1 MPKRESNG
9 FPGTETG
16 PMTLPK
22 MDRPSVMFAHLLDAV
37 SVTFKYPDEQT
48 MMFTCNVCFAD
59 ICDIDDGDTMRVLL
73 NTALAHK
80 CGPLP

>member
-1 MPKRESNG
+1 MPRKTEG

-16 PMTLPK
+16 PMSLPK

-37 SVTFKYPDEQT
+37 AIEDEAEGFTKYL
-48 MMFTCNVCFAD
+48 MCAVCSERV
-59 ICDIDDGDTMRVLL
+59 CEVEDGDTMRVLL

-80 CGPLP
+80 CDL